1 MQAQSTCNA
10 VLCKRAIAIA
20 AAVLFAPLSAAAAE
34 RAAPNAAARVYSV
47 INLGEAGMATLLNER
62 GQAVVGYFGSSG
74 LHNFFFDGER
84 LHSIGSLG
92 GSYTIVRGL
101 NNHGVVVGESED
113 AAERSNILAFSW
125 TLRGG
130 MRALAGDSVS
140 SARGV
145 NDGAAIVGL
154 TPSPGISAR
163 AIRWNA
169 NGTVTPLGPVPFSL
183 SEAFA
188 INQCGVATG
197 FTDMASGKIHAS
209 QWDKA
214 GNLIDLGTLGGNLA
228 FGMYINDANAV
239 AGDALSAANDR
250 VIGFFWSRN
259 SGMLPIDN
267 GGWDGRVTGLNNRGE
282 VVGTSYMGEKS
293 VAFQWSL
300 GRGVAPLPVGSAT
313 RSDVLDI
320 NNSSEMVGLI
330 VRHDIDGG
338 GMRAVRWPALTT
350 PVDLNTRL
358 HRPPAGLVLETG
370 AAINDDGV
378 ILAYSNAGLVMLR
391 PGRRG
396 TDAPVLGPLLGLPD
410 VVEVGQD
417 VALMVGFTDNSS
429 AQTHTASVTWTDA
442 CPSGEP
448 LVSQARGVGQVRFQH
463 RFCAPGIY
471 AVQLRVTDSG
481 GRSTLMHKD
490 VLVNSPA
497 FAALSG
503 KGTLSNAGTPAGSRH
518 GSLPLRF
525 ALWAPLDNVQGDKRA
540 GHPVVTF
547 SGPFHFRSEKV
558 TRVAAA
564 GQQARVEG
572 TGRLNGRA
580 GYRFV
585 LQAVDGARLQGAGQ
599 DRVHVQ
605 VSHVD
610 AATGVQIIDYDNAAA
625 GNSQT
630 VLAQDRTAV
639 VAGAVML
646 RH

>member
-1 MQAQSTCNA
+1 MQFQSSGHAGHRTRAAAGAIAGAA
-10 VLCKRAIAIA
+10 VL
-20 AAVLFAPLSAAAAE
+20 LFAPLSGAAAHT
-34 RAAPNAAARVYSV
+34 APQVYSV
-47 INLGEAGMATLLNER
+47 INLGEAGMAALLNER
-62 GQAVVGYFGSSG
+62 GQAAVGYFGSNG

-92 GSYTIVRGL
+92 GSHSIVRGL

-113 AAERSNILAFSW
+113 AAEHSNIVAFAW
-125 TLRGG
+125 TLGGG
-130 MRALAGDSVS
+130 MRALAGGTVS

-145 NDGAAIVGL
+145 NDGAAAVGL

-163 AIRWNA
+163 AIRWNP

-188 INQCGVATG
+188 VNQCGMATG

-228 FGMYINDANAV
+228 FGMYINDGNAV
-239 AGDALSAANDR
+239 AGDALNAANDR

-259 SGMLPIDN
+259 SGMLPIDAA
-267 GGWDGRVTGLNNRGE
+267 GWNSRVTGLNNRGE
-282 VVGTSYMGEKS
+282 VVGSTYMGERS
-293 VAFQWSL
+293 VAYQWSL
-300 GRGVAPLPVGSAT
+300 GRGVVPLPVGSAT

-320 NNSSEMVGLI
+320 NNNSEMVGLL

-350 PVDLNTRL
+350 PLDLNTRL
-358 HRPPAGLVLETG
+358 HRPPAGLVLEAG

-410 VVEVGQD
+410 VVAVGQD
-417 VALMVGFTDNSS
+417 VALTVGFTDNSS
-429 AQTHTASVTWTDA
+429 AQTHTASVAWSDA
-442 CPSGEP
+442 CPCGLP
-448 LVSQARGVGQVRFQH
+448 TVSQARGVGQVRFQH
-463 RFCAPGIY
+463 RFCAPGIHV
-471 AVQLRVTDSG
+471 VQVRVADSG
-481 GRSTLMHKD
+481 GRSTLMQKD
-490 VLVNSPA
+490 ILVHSPA
-497 FAALSG
+497 IAAVSG
-503 KGTLSNAGTPAGSRH
+503 KGTLANVGAPAGSRY
-518 GSLPLRF
+518 SSVPLRF
-525 ALWAPLDNVQGDKRA
+525 ALWAPLGNVQGAKRA

-547 SGPFHFRSEKV
+547 SGPFHFRSDKV
-558 TRVAAA
+558 TSVAAA
-564 GQQARVEG
+564 GRQARVEG

-585 LQAVDGARLQGAGQ
+585 LQGVDGASLQGPGQ
-599 DRVHVQ
+599 DRVSVRVAHQ
-605 VSHVD
+605 D
-610 AATGVQIIDYDNAAA
+610 AATGEEVIDYDNATAA
-625 GNSQT
+625 KART
-630 VLAQDRTAV
+630 AIVQDRAV
-639 VAGAVML
+639 VVEGGFML
-646 RH
+646 HH